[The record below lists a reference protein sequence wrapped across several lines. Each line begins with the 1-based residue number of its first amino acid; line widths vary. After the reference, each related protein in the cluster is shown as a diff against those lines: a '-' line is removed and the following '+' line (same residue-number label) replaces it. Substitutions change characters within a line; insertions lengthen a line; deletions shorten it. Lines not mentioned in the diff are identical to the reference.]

1 MSCRETMVNDR
12 IRFFLGMLSLV
23 LGGLLAVH
31 LIRVVVTPDQGAKP
45 SVEGD
50 RTAGTRAGG

>member
-1 MSCRETMVNDR
+1 MVNDR

-31 LIRVVVTPDQGAKP
+31 LIRVVVTPDHGAKP